1 MDKERVKLFNLFI
14 ALTGITLLVTL
25 FVLTAFD
32 VIDIR
37 IPEQDTLS
45 DYVEVSLKT
54 IMLFI
59 NIFFMIKCCV
69 RLNNFK
75 CTIQSLVIVCA
86 IGLIYNHIDATTS
99 TFLVAPLIIILVNK
113 NRKKLLTKLLLYILI
128 TSLYQYVSGFV
139 KIGLF
144 NLEYRGVNALGGL
157 VYSLDLY
164 IFYYIYWKG
173 VDNYV
178 GYAIK
183 SIFSTKKNS
192 IRQDVKSSEE
202 VLGGEEKLTTKQKV
216 IFATMVMG
224 YQVFQ
229 LLVVLT
235 IGLFNQMFFE
245 LIILLIVFW
254 IGREILKNCYHCE
267 TLRNCSLLTF
277 SGFYIVTKISPP
289 LSVSI
294 FLIVILSGLFVYM
307 LCYIGYKD
315 NRLNML
321 EIRYENDYTRY
332 GLTKNMADFAY
343 DYLQNKLSVKQQMEK
358 TGLSEQVVKNYR
370 TKINKTIKNH
380 K

>member
-1 MDKERVKLFNLFI
+1 MDKERIRLFNLFI
-14 ALTGITLLVTL
+14 ALTGITLLLTL
-25 FVLTAFD
+25 FVLTALD

-37 IPEQDTLS
+37 VAEEVKLPIYVDLMVRFMMLTLNSAFLVYVTTPKNNFITKTLS
-45 DYVEVSLKT
+45 ITFLT
-54 IMLFI
+54 IILYNVVPCNELVTFLTPI
-59 NIFFMIKCCV
+59 
-69 RLNNFK
+69 
-75 CTIQSLVIVCA
+75 LVILVTSKSDIKIVKKLFVCIIITTLYQFISGYIK
-86 IGLIYNHIDATTS
+86 IGFFNLSSNGIDTITDLIYS
-99 TFLVAPLIIILVNK
+99 V
-113 NRKKLLTKLLLYILI
+113 
-128 TSLYQYVSGFV
+128 
-139 KIGLF
+139 
-144 NLEYRGVNALGGL
+144 
-157 VYSLDLY
+157 DLY
-164 IFYYIYWKG
+164 IFYYFYVKG
-173 VDNYV
+173 VNNYV
-178 GYAIK
+178 GNTYK
-183 SIFSTKKNS
+183 SFLSTKKNS
-192 IRQDVKSSEE
+192 IRQDVKSSKE

-277 SGFYIVTKISPP
+277 SGFYIITKVSPP

-321 EIRYENDYTRY
+321 EIRYEKDYTRY
-332 GLTKNMADFAY
+332 GLTKNMADFAN
-343 DYLQNKLSVKQQMEK
+343 DYLQNKLSIKQQMEK

-370 TKINKTIKNH
+370 SKINKTIKNH